1 MLPQHKTAL
10 KIPRI
15 YAYCIVFMFLE
26 KIKPMISEKFGID
39 EAQITA
45 DTRIIEDLGAD
56 SLDLVDMLTIIEDDF
71 NIVIPDEAAMN
82 MRTVGDV
89 VDYMQKASEK

>member
-1 MLPQHKTAL
+1 
-10 KIPRI
+10 
-15 YAYCIVFMFLE
+15 MFLE
-26 KIKPMISEKFGID
+26 KIKPIIAEKFEID
-39 EAQITA
+39 EAKITA

-71 NIVIPDEAAMN
+71 NIVIPDEAAMK

-89 VDYMQKASEK
+89 VDFMQKASEQ

>member
-1 MLPQHKTAL
+1 
-10 KIPRI
+10 
-15 YAYCIVFMFLE
+15 MFLE
-26 KIKPMISEKFGID
+26 KIKPMISEKFGLD

>member
-1 MLPQHKTAL
+1 
-10 KIPRI
+10 
-15 YAYCIVFMFLE
+15 MFLE
-26 KIKPMISEKFGID
+26 KIKPMIAEKFGID

-45 DTRIIEDLGAD
+45 GTRIIEDLGAD

-89 VDYMQKASEK
+89 VNFMQKASEQ

>member
-1 MLPQHKTAL
+1 
-10 KIPRI
+10 
-15 YAYCIVFMFLE
+15 MFLE

-71 NIVIPDEAAMN
+71 NIVIPDEAALN

-89 VDYMQKASEK
+89 VDYMPKASEK

>member
-1 MLPQHKTAL
+1 
-10 KIPRI
+10 
-15 YAYCIVFMFLE
+15 MFLE
-26 KIKPMISEKFGID
+26 KIKPMIAEKFGID

-45 DTRIIEDLGAD
+45 DTR
-56 SLDLVDMLTIIEDDF
+56 IIEDDF

-89 VDYMQKASEK
+89 VNFMQKASEQ

>member
-1 MLPQHKTAL
+1 
-10 KIPRI
+10 
-15 YAYCIVFMFLE
+15 MFLE

-71 NIVIPDEAAMN
+71 NIVIPYEAAMN

>member
-1 MLPQHKTAL
+1 
-10 KIPRI
+10 
-15 YAYCIVFMFLE
+15 
-26 KIKPMISEKFGID
+26 MISEKFGID

-89 VDYMQKASEK
+89 VDYMQKATEK

>member
-1 MLPQHKTAL
+1 
-10 KIPRI
+10 
-15 YAYCIVFMFLE
+15 MFLE

-71 NIVIPDEAAMN
+71 NIVVPDEAAMN

>member
-1 MLPQHKTAL
+1 
-10 KIPRI
+10 
-15 YAYCIVFMFLE
+15 MFLE
-26 KIKPMISEKFGID
+26 KIKPMISENFGID

-89 VDYMQKASEK
+89 VDYMQKATEK

>member
-1 MLPQHKTAL
+1 
-10 KIPRI
+10 
-15 YAYCIVFMFLE
+15 MFLE
-26 KIKPMISEKFGID
+26 KIKPIIAEKFGID

-71 NIVIPDEAAMN
+71 NIVIPDEEAMN

-89 VDYMQKASEK
+89 VNFMQKASEQ

>member
-1 MLPQHKTAL
+1 
-10 KIPRI
+10 
-15 YAYCIVFMFLE
+15 MFLE
-26 KIKPMISEKFGID
+26 KIKPMISEIFGID

>member
-1 MLPQHKTAL
+1 
-10 KIPRI
+10 
-15 YAYCIVFMFLE
+15 MFLE

-71 NIVIPDEAAMN
+71 NIVIPDEAAM
-82 MRTVGDV
+82 RTVGDV
-89 VDYMQKASEK
+89 VDYMQKATEK

>member
-1 MLPQHKTAL
+1 
-10 KIPRI
+10 
-15 YAYCIVFMFLE
+15 MFLE
-26 KIKPMISEKFGID
+26 KIKPMIAEKFGIG

-89 VDYMQKASEK
+89 VNFMQKASEQ

>member
-1 MLPQHKTAL
+1 
-10 KIPRI
+10 
-15 YAYCIVFMFLE
+15 MFLE

-39 EAQITA
+39 EAQIKA

>member
-1 MLPQHKTAL
+1 
-10 KIPRI
+10 
-15 YAYCIVFMFLE
+15 MFLE

-71 NIVIPDEAAMN
+71 NIVIPDEAALN

>member
-1 MLPQHKTAL
+1 
-10 KIPRI
+10 
-15 YAYCIVFMFLE
+15 MFLE
-26 KIKPMISEKFGID
+26 KIKPMISDKFGID

>member
-1 MLPQHKTAL
+1 ML
-10 KIPRI
+10 
-15 YAYCIVFMFLE
+15 LE

>member
-1 MLPQHKTAL
+1 
-10 KIPRI
+10 
-15 YAYCIVFMFLE
+15 
-26 KIKPMISEKFGID
+26 MISEKFGID

>member
-1 MLPQHKTAL
+1 MSSVADKVK
-10 KIPRI
+10 KI
-15 YAYCIVFMFLE
+15 VVDQLGV
-26 KIKPMISEKFGID
+26 SEDQVTPEAKF
-39 EAQITA
+39 
-45 DTRIIEDLGAD
+45 IEDLGAD

-89 VDYMQKASEK
+89 VNFMQKASEQ

>member
-1 MLPQHKTAL
+1 
-10 KIPRI
+10 
-15 YAYCIVFMFLE
+15 MFLE
-26 KIKPMISEKFGID
+26 KIKPMIAEKFGID

-82 MRTVGDV
+82 MCTVGDV
-89 VDYMQKASEK
+89 VNFMQKASEQ

>member
-1 MLPQHKTAL
+1 
-10 KIPRI
+10 
-15 YAYCIVFMFLE
+15 MFLE

-71 NIVIPDEAAMN
+71 NIVIPDEAAMI

>member
-1 MLPQHKTAL
+1 
-10 KIPRI
+10 
-15 YAYCIVFMFLE
+15 MFLE

-56 SLDLVDMLTIIEDDF
+56 SLDLVDRLTIIEDDF

>member
-1 MLPQHKTAL
+1 
-10 KIPRI
+10 
-15 YAYCIVFMFLE
+15 MFLE

-82 MRTVGDV
+82 MRTIGDV
-89 VDYMQKASEK
+89 VDYMQKATEK